1 MNRCS
6 RAPCHRE
13 TSSIHD
19 CKPLNKFRR
28 NGDKMDITDKVQ
40 EIAIKVRKQK
50 TSITTEEGTKNAFV
64 MPFIST
70 VLGYDVFNPS
80 EVTPEFIADVGIKKG
95 EKIDYALV
103 RNGDVQILI
112 EVKKVSE
119 PLCVDHASQ
128 LFRYFA
134 VTNARVAILT
144 NGETYEFYTD
154 LDSPNRM
161 DKKPFLVLDLTAV
174 DETLLPEVAKL
185 TKESFDLD
193 SVVSAAGELKYI
205 GQIKRMLA
213 AEFKEPS
220 GEFVRL
226 CAAQIYPGKS
236 FTQRIREELS
246 PLVIKATTQFLNEQV
261 RGKLNTALGDD
272 SKTVSDDTEN
282 PVQVSPPEPSDD
294 DDLQGDIITTD
305 EELEGHRIVRAIVC
319 SEVSADRVVGRD
331 GKSYLAIILDN
342 NNRKPIARLWF
353 NRKQKYLGVFDK
365 NKAETRMPI
374 QSLED
379 IYHHAAQL
387 RTTVANY
394 LTSGPSESSALES
407 SVFDT
412 PAGPLE
418 SAGTATTPPMP

>member
-1 MNRCS
+1 
-6 RAPCHRE
+6 
-13 TSSIHD
+13 
-19 CKPLNKFRR
+19 
-28 NGDKMDITDKVQ
+28 MDIADKVQ
-40 EIAIKVRKQK
+40 EIAAKVRNQK
-50 TSITTEEGTKNAFV
+50 ASIATEEGTKNAFV

-70 VLGYDVFNPS
+70 VLGYDVFNPL
-80 EVTPEFIADVGIKKG
+80 EVTPEFVADLGIKKG

-103 RNGDVQILI
+103 HNGDVQILI

-128 LFRYFA
+128 LYRYFA

-161 DKKPFLVLDLTAV
+161 DKKPYLVLDLTAI

-185 TKESFDLD
+185 SKESFDLD

-205 GQIKRMLA
+205 GQIKRLLA

-220 GEFVRL
+220 SEFIRL
-226 CAAQIYPGKS
+226 FAAQIYPGKNI
-236 FTQRIREELS
+236 TQRIREEFS
-246 PLVIKATTQFLNEQV
+246 PLVVKATNQFLNEQV

-272 SKTVSDDTEN
+272 SKMATAETKSPVQALTPDSSDDG
-282 PVQVSPPEPSDD
+282 
-294 DDLQGDIITTD
+294 DLQDDVITTD

-319 SEVSADRVVGRD
+319 SDVSADRVIGRD
-331 GKSYLAIILDN
+331 GKSYYAVILDN

-353 NRKQKYLGVFDK
+353 NRKQRYLGVFDK
-365 NKAETRMPI
+365 NKTETRVPI
-374 QSLED
+374 RSLEE
-379 IYHHAAQL
+379 IYNYADQL
-387 RTTVANY
+387 RNTVTNY
-394 LTSGPSESSALES
+394 LNSGPSGSTALDS

-418 SAGTATTPPMP
+418 PAEQQ